1 MIIYLPIINETVT
14 SYTTKLG
21 LPGNL
26 ATNLL
31 RKSHE
36 IEWDHLWQRCWIQQ
50 YHWHR
55 LWSGPSS
62 RL

>member
-14 SYTTKLG
+14 SCTAKLG

-26 ATNLL
+26 AINLL

-36 IEWDHLWQRCWIQQ
+36 IEWDHLWQRC
-50 YHWHR
+50 
-55 LWSGPSS
+55 
-62 RL
+62 